1 MFTSR
6 GGSECMT
13 VYVFVDQ
20 FNLIDSFTAQ
30 GLTGGLALQNWDMTM
45 SVVVVVVTVLL
56 ILSDYCRLSSAS
68 NPVWLWDLILYIDK
82 KGIMYFKWEM
92 YENSI
97 LFSGQWQIFFHVL
110 SAIVENASI
119 ECYRWNLTFSDCNC
133 KCICCLND
141 SSYLSPCLRMYL

>member
-1 MFTSR
+1 
-6 GGSECMT
+6 MT

-45 SVVVVVVTVLL
+45 SVVVVTVLL

-68 NPVWLWDLILYIDK
+68 NPVWLWDLFLYIDK

-97 LFSGQWQIFFHVL
+97 LFSGPWQIIFHVL